1 MSYSTINGLFFF
13 LSITA
18 TFLVLSHYHS
28 RRENRLS
35 TTKGTGSHAP
45 VWQNRGKTL
54 IFIPVSIVYLL
65 SALLVDNH
73 FDSFRQTYDVPARTM
88 DVALLHGFAT
98 IGLMVTFVTA
108 FIGLVE
114 MFDWLRF
121 RQQDL

>member
-18 TFLVLSHYHS
+18 SFLVLSHYRS

-35 TTKGTGSHAP
+35 TKGTSSHTS
-45 VWQNRGKTL
+45 VWKNRGKIL
-54 IFIPVSIVYLL
+54 LLIPVVIVYLL

-98 IGLMVTFVTA
+98 IGLMVTLLTA
-108 FIGLVE
+108 FIGIVE

-121 RQQDL
+121 KQQD